1 MWLTLG
7 GGFGWL
13 TGRLRLSWT
22 QRSVRIEL
30 EDLRDEAQWE
40 CPTAGVAFQPT
51 VDLGQ
56 RPSVK
61 GTEPPN
67 AYFQLLVGPSLDCR
81 RARGVDDLIELGTRV
96 RQGWGSVAT
105 ACWRNRVAAV
115 PQGEASAAADRL
127 LRNLSGAGIFV
138 VDVGELERWVPDIGG
153 HGPSWCTAVLAA
165 GRHEDPALAAR
176 DFVERVASSVGLVGQ
191 IAKS

>member
-1 MWLTLG
+1 MG

-96 RQGWGSVAT
+96 RRKFGACRAAHDVGPTNVYWRAAPCAIHPQSLPDSV
-105 ACWRNRVAAV
+105 WAV
-115 PQGEASAAADRL
+115 PQ
-127 LRNLSGAGIFV
+127 
-138 VDVGELERWVPDIGG
+138 
-153 HGPSWCTAVLAA
+153 
-165 GRHEDPALAAR
+165 
-176 DFVERVASSVGLVGQ
+176 
-191 IAKS
+191 